1 MKTLFAS
8 VAAVVALAGVAAP
21 AAAQSYD
28 HRTERHDSFRRDD
41 REIARRLEKIDQ
53 RIDRGV
59 ERRQLSR
66 REAQSLRIEL
76 RDIARLSARARNGG
90 LSYREV
96 ALIDRRLDRLEIA
109 VKFERNDRQYG
120 DRRW

>member
-28 HRTERHDSFRRDD
+28 HRYERHDSVRRDD
-41 REIARRLEKIDQ
+41 REIAQRLDQ
-53 RIDRGV
+53 IERRIDRGV
-59 ERRQLSR
+59 ERRQLTR
-66 REAQSLRIEL
+66 HEARSLREEL
-76 RDIARLSARARNGG
+76 RDIARLNDRARRGG
-90 LSYREV
+90 LSYREL
-96 ALIDRRLDRLEIA
+96 AQIDRRLDRLEVA

-120 DRRW
+120 DRR

>member
-21 AAAQSYD
+21 AAAQTWD
-28 HRTERHDSFRRDD
+28 HRTERHDSFRQDD
-41 REIARRLEKIDQ
+41 RQIARRLEEIDR
-53 RIDRGV
+53 RIERGV

-66 REAQSLRIEL
+66 REAQSLRTEL
-76 RDIARLSARARNGG
+76 RDIARLSARARSGG
-90 LSYREV
+90 LSNREV

>member
-21 AAAQSYD
+21 AAAQSWD
-28 HRTERHDSFRRDD
+28 HRPGQHDSFRRDD
-41 REIARRLEKIDQ
+41 RQIGRRLEEIDR

-59 ERRQLSR
+59 SNRQLSR
-66 REAQSLRIEL
+66 REAQSLRTEL
-76 RDIARLSARARNGG
+76 RDITRLSARARNGG
-90 LSYREV
+90 LSNREV

-120 DRRW
+120 DRRR